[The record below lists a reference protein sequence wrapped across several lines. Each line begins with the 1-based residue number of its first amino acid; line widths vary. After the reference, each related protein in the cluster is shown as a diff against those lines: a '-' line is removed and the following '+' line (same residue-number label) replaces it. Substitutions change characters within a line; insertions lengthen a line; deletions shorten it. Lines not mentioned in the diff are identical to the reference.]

1 MPRKIC
7 FFDKSASIEKLQA
20 DVEANNKLRT
30 QEEAVMAADADT
42 NQKQLIDSKKLVAKL
57 ESDAAATQKLLAK
70 EKENVAKL
78 QADTSET
85 RKQLEQEK
93 QTVAKVK
100 AQAATTHQQ
109 LEQEREREVGEA
121 QGRC

>member
-1 MPRKIC
+1 MKARGDTGNIKRAEQTL
-7 FFDKSASIEKLQA
+7 DVVEKVQA

-30 QEEAVMAADADT
+30 QEKAAMAADANA
-42 NQKQLIDSKKLVAKL
+42 NQKQLIDSQKLVAKL

-78 QADTSET
+78 QSDASET

-93 QTVAKVK
+93 LVK
-100 AQAATTHQQ
+100 
-109 LEQEREREVGEA
+109 
-121 QGRC
+121 